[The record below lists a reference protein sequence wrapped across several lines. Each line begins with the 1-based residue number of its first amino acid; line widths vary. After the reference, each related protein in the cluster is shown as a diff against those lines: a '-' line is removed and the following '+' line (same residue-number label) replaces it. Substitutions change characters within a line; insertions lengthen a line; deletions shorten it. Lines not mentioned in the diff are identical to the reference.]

1 MNLGYINFLNC
12 YPFYYHMFEKRP
24 LPGVEIFPDYPGR
37 LNAMLT
43 AGRTDMSPVSAA
55 TCADIQDDIVV
66 LPDFCLSSVGYVG
79 SVTLASNCP
88 IEDLHHRKVGVTSAS
103 HTSAVLLKIL
113 LKRYYNAEPVYVTT
127 PPRPD
132 LTGLEAALLIGNDA
146 MVKAAQPLPYMYDL
160 SDLWLRKTGWPVVF
174 AVFAARRT
182 ALDNLLEQIRAVIDS
197 YHRSLRCLQ
206 QERDTVIAGARAR
219 YPDIL
224 YDIGGYYD
232 LFRFDFTADLKRALL
247 FYFAQAADLDLLPP
261 VRQLEYLS
269 L

>member
-12 YPFYYHMFEKRP
+12 YPFYYHMFEKQP
-24 LPGVEIFPDYPGR
+24 LAGVSIFPDYPGR

-43 AGRTDMSPVSAA
+43 AGQTDMSPISAA
-55 TCADIQDDIVV
+55 TCADLQDEIFI
-66 LPDFCLSSVGYVG
+66 LPEFCLSSVGYIG
-79 SVTLASNCP
+79 SVTLAAHCP
-88 IEDLHHRKVGVTSAS
+88 IEELNGRHVGVTSAS

-113 LKRYYNAEPVYVTT
+113 LKRYYQAAPVYITT

-132 LTGLEAALLIGNDA
+132 MTGLDAALLIGNDA

-160 SDLWLRKTGWPVVF
+160 GDLWLRKTGFPVVF
-174 AVFAARRT
+174 AVFAARRA
-182 ALDNLLEQIRAVIDS
+182 ALDTLADQVRAVVDS
-197 YHRSLRCLQ
+197 YHRSLACLQ
-206 QERDTVIAGARAR
+206 QEREAVIAGARAK

-232 LFRFDFTADLKRALL
+232 LFRFDFTDDLKRALL

-261 VRQLEYLS
+261 VRQLEYLR